1 VDPGSGADDI
11 PKTTRRG
18 GLLVFLFGLALLAID
33 VALVLLF
40 WKTHTRMVGLLMY
53 APAGV
58 GLLFMFAGLNAI
70 VRRP

>member
-1 VDPGSGADDI
+1 M
-11 PKTTRRG
+11 
-18 GLLVFLFGLALLAID
+18 FLFGLALLAVD

-53 APAGV
+53 APAAV